1 MTDTRTL
8 LAHRAALRR
17 DFEAT
22 HLDACAFVRY
32 PGTHDQPPDPCTC
45 GRDDVLAL
53 LDALDAAE
61 AREAALRELVDS
73 LWKSQHQYHGGSR
86 KSCRF
91 EWCQHIVAAL
101 AVEP

>member
-1 MTDTRTL
+1 MTTID
-8 LAHRAALRR
+8 RAALRAR
-17 DFEAT
+17 AEDCKTFTGLMA
-22 HLDACAFVRY
+22 L
-32 PGTHDQPPDPCTC
+32 PPH
-45 GRDDVLAL
+45 DVLAL